1 MTEVAQNTAENLVEV
16 KNLKMYFPIRSGI
29 VFDRVVGHVH
39 AVDDITFHVRR
50 GETLGLVGESGC
62 GKSTTGR
69 AVLQI
74 YEPTAGS
81 VTFEGHDVTKAK
93 GKDLKAY
100 QRNAQMVFQD
110 PFASLD
116 PRMTVGGIVSEP
128 LEIHNISKGKER

>member
-1 MTEVAQNTAENLVEV
+1 MAAATTPAEDVLVEV
-16 KNLKMYFPIRSGI
+16 KNVKMYFPIRSGI

-39 AVDDITFHVRR
+39 AVDDISFYVKR

-74 YEPTAGS
+74 YKPTSGS
-81 VTFEGHDVTKAK
+81 VLYNGVDVTKAK
-93 GKDLKAY
+93 GSQLRLY
-100 QRNAQMVFQD
+100 RRNMQMIFQD

-116 PRMTVGGIVSEP
+116 PRMTVGGIVAEP
-128 LEIHNISKGKER
+128 LEIHHLARGKE

>member
-1 MTEVAQNTAENLVEV
+1 MTAVTPPTQDTIIDV

-39 AVDDITFHVRR
+39 AVDDISFHVKR

-74 YEPTAGS
+74 YRPTAGEVYFNGS
-81 VTFEGHDVTKAK
+81 DVTKAK
-93 GKDLKAY
+93 GRDLQHY
-100 QRNAQMVFQD
+100 RRNMQMV
-110 PFASLD
+110 
-116 PRMTVGGIVSEP
+116 
-128 LEIHNISKGKER
+128 